1 MRIAIIGSRGIP
13 AKYGGFET
21 FAEGL
26 STRLVKNGFE
36 ITVSCEYEPLE
47 SRIAEFNDVK
57 LEYFP
62 FKPPKNYFLR
72 MFYENLSDIYFL
84 IKLTRSHDLIYFLGI
99 EVGFFLFIPKLIK
112 NDIKLL
118 VNIDGLMWKRT
129 KFNKFARFLLK
140 LNHYFATVFANTIIT
155 DAEEMKNYIPDI
167 YKNKAVYIPYG
178 VELPKLIPWTNKK
191 VKNYDKIKD
200 ISTNNYWLVVARLEP
215 ENNISTI
222 IDAYS
227 KFTTKL
233 PLIVIGE
240 YTSDKYKKQIDRIA
254 ENSDNIIFL
263 GSIYDLTTLDMLRQN
278 CFAYIHGHSVGGTN
292 PSLLEAMI
300 MKNIIIAH
308 DNEFNREVCG
318 DLGIYFTD
326 VDDLI
331 NKLDLIENNFSSYI
345 KLKEELHDRA
355 KEKYSWKDINNNYI
369 KLFEREFGE

>member
-1 MRIAIIGSRGIP
+1 
-13 AKYGGFET
+13 
-21 FAEGL
+21 
-26 STRLVKNGFE
+26 
-36 ITVSCEYEPLE
+36 
-47 SRIAEFNDVK
+47 
-57 LEYFP
+57 
-62 FKPPKNYFLR
+62 
-72 MFYENLSDIYFL
+72 
-84 IKLTRSHDLIYFLGI
+84 
-99 EVGFFLFIPKLIK
+99 
-112 NDIKLL
+112 
-118 VNIDGLMWKRT
+118 MWKRT